1 MQKILRRT
9 AKAEAQYTRRTR
21 HQRSKEIA
29 DDRLIQIRRQK
40 IAHSDVRA
48 LRLAAIKARH
58 EDWELGPLAP
68 RRDIGTKKDT
78 YGAVPY
84 RLIEKV
90 HKPEGTWKDWGIRQ
104 GDRVVVVGKKERDRG
119 RIGTVR
125 EVSQESETVTVEG
138 INTVR
143 VETPSFLIQEGQTA
157 PPTQD
162 IPAPLP
168 LSSVRLVFPLP
179 TPEGRKVD
187 TIISALSIAPNGH
200 RTIADYVDP
209 EDGKPFYLPYPK
221 PAPPEH
227 QDHPS
232 DTLRIKVEEE
242 TWVPSLLR
250 QPMPENVID
259 ELRNKYSKFRTR
271 HDDAYIAKKMQE
283 EAEAAWK
290 KEKAGVGIG
299 GMDVRMMTP
308 GMEKR
313 WREAMERKGKKEP
326 ELSEDILGRIGEV
339 MMRNGF
345 RLKEERGEEVVDDED
360 EDEEQGGEGLTGLG
374 APLPREERQQ
384 STGIAG

>member
-1 MQKILRRT
+1 MQKVLRRT
-9 AKAEAQYTRRTR
+9 AKAEAQYARRTR
-21 HQRSKEIA
+21 RQRSKDFV
-29 DDRLIQIRRQK
+29 DDRWIQIRRQK
-40 IAHSDVRA
+40 IAHGDVRA

-78 YGAVPY
+78 YGAVPF
-84 RLIEKV
+84 RVIERV
-90 HKPEGTWKDWGIRQ
+90 DKPEGSWKDWGIRE

-125 EVSQESETVTVEG
+125 EVSQKSETVTVEG
-138 INTVR
+138 INMVK
-143 VETPSFLIQEGQTA
+143 VETPSFLIPEGQTA
-157 PPTQD
+157 PPTQT

-200 RTIADYVDP
+200 RTIANYVDP
-209 EDGKPFYLPYPK
+209 DDGKLFYLPYLK
-221 PAPPEH
+221 PAAPEH

-271 HDDAYIAKKMQE
+271 HDDAYIAKKMQK
-283 EAEAAWK
+283 EAETAWK

-313 WREAMERKGKKEP
+313 WREVMERKERKEP
-326 ELSEDILGRIGEV
+326 ELSEEILGRIGEL
-339 MMRNGF
+339 MMRNGV
-345 RLKEERGEEVVDDED
+345 RLKEEREEKAVDDEEEEPGE
-360 EDEEQGGEGLTGLG
+360 EDIPSFE
-374 APLPREERQQ
+374 APLPQEERQQ
-384 STGIAG
+384 LTDIVR

>member
-1 MQKILRRT
+1 M
-9 AKAEAQYTRRTR
+9 
-21 HQRSKEIA
+21 
-29 DDRLIQIRRQK
+29 
-40 IAHSDVRA
+40 V
-48 LRLAAIKARH
+48 
-58 EDWELGPLAP
+58 
-68 RRDIGTKKDT
+68 
-78 YGAVPY
+78 
-84 RLIEKV
+84 
-90 HKPEGTWKDWGIRQ
+90 
-104 GDRVVVVGKKERDRG
+104 
-119 RIGTVR
+119 
-125 EVSQESETVTVEG
+125 
-138 INTVR
+138 
-143 VETPSFLIQEGQTA
+143 PSFVVQDDQTA

-200 RTIADYVDP
+200 RTIANYVDP

-290 KEKAGVGIG
+290 KGKAGVGFG

-313 WREAMERKGKKEP
+313 WREAMERKARKEP

-339 MMRNGF
+339 MMRNGY
-345 RLKEERGEEVVDDED
+345 RLEEKEEKAADEEEE
-360 EDEEQGGEGLTGLG
+360 EDEEQGGDRPTGLG
-374 APLPREERQQ
+374 APLLREERQQ
-384 STGIAG
+384 PADIVE